1 MAPCGHFQ
9 VSGKDW
15 METKAIFPS
24 IVSFSWAWHKPMWR
38 QHSGMLPTCSECSI
52 SWYLMDS
59 PGRMS
64 LEALRTAVMSALP
77 RLSPFTISSSCLIWT
92 VVNCS
97 SMFWCRL
104 QHVCLKCCPL
114 PFHID
119 LLCNEYL
126 RNGLIVINRASFASS
141 FGMMWKRPW
150 CGVFPLT

>member
-38 QHSGMLPTCSECSI
+38 QHSGMLPTCSG
-52 SWYLMDS
+52 WYLMDS

-64 LEALRTAVMSALP
+64 LMALRTAVMSVLP

-97 SMFWCRL
+97 STFWCRL
-104 QHVCLKCCPL
+104 QHVFFACCPS
-114 PFHID
+114 PFHFD
-119 LLCNEYL
+119 LFCNECL
-126 RNGLIVINRASFASS
+126 SDWFIVIDRASSASS

-150 CGVFPLT
+150 FPGVFPLT